1 MSPEENERSSYYQE
15 IAAAFFRQRG
25 GPFLLSPKDMT
36 TIASWE
42 TMGVPL
48 EAAREGIEKAMEYF
62 RTQAR
67 ERGKVRALAA
77 CNSQV
82 LKAFERYRE
91 RSVGRHVPA
100 KTRAEKRTLMVAEIS
115 RFLKDLPGPISFLR
129 EPYERALGLLEAGR
143 PDEEA
148 LERLEE
154 RIERLMAEKC
164 QAPYKESIRKE
175 FEAEFHLPDGKQAA
189 DVFALKLVKNLRMK
203 YKVPYVTFPYY

>member
-1 MSPEENERSSYYQE
+1 MSPEEKERSRYYQE

-25 GPFLLSPKDMT
+25 GPFMLSPKDMT

-82 LKAFERYRE
+82 VKAFERFRE
-91 RSVGRHVPA
+91 RSVGRHAPA
-100 KTRAEKRTLMVAEIS
+100 KTRVEKRALMVAEIG
-115 RFLKDLPGPISFLR
+115 RFLKDQPGPMSFLR
-129 EPYERALGLLEAGR
+129 EPCERALGLLEAAQ

-154 RIERLMAEKC
+154 KIEHLIAEKC
-164 QAPYKESIRKE
+164 PAEDKDAAKKD
-175 FEAEFHLPDGKQAA
+175 FEAEFSSLKGKEAA
-189 DVFALKLVKNLRMK
+189 EIFALKLVKNLRMK

>member
-1 MSPEENERSSYYQE
+1 MPPEEKERSRYYQE

-25 GPFLLSPKDMT
+25 GPFMLSPKDMA

-42 TMGVPL
+42 TMGIPL

-62 RTQAR
+62 RTEAR

-82 LKAFERYRE
+82 LKAFERFRE
-91 RSVGRHVPA
+91 RSVGRHAPA
-100 KTRAEKRTLMVAEIS
+100 KTRAEKRMLMVAETS
-115 RFLKDLPGPISFLR
+115 RFLKDLPGPMSFLR
-129 EPYERALGLLEAGR
+129 EPCERALGLLEAAR

-154 RIERLMAEKC
+154 KIEHLMTEKC
-164 QAPYKESIRKE
+164 PGEDKVAARKD
-175 FEAEFHLPDGKQAA
+175 FEAEFPLLDGKEAA
-189 DVFALKLVKNLRMK
+189 DVFALKLVKNLRVK

>member
-1 MSPEENERSSYYQE
+1 MSPEEKERSRYYQE

-42 TMGVPL
+42 TLGVPL
-48 EAAREGIEKAMEYF
+48 EVAREGIEKAMEYF

-82 LKAFERYRE
+82 LKAFERFRD
-91 RSVGRHVPA
+91 RGVGRHVPI
-100 KTRAEKRTLMVAEIS
+100 KTRAEKRAMMVAEID
-115 RFLKDLPGPISFLR
+115 RFLKDLPGPMFFLR
-129 EPYERALGLLEAGR
+129 EPCERALGLLTAAR

-154 RIERLMAEKC
+154 KIERLMAEKC
-164 QAPYKESIRKE
+164 PAPDKDSIRKE
-175 FEAEFHLPDGKQAA
+175 FEAEFMSLKGKEAA
-189 DVFALKLVKNLRMK
+189 DVFALKLVKGLRMK